1 MFIAFP
7 DNKTPERLMNTDA
20 IAFIEKDEDEGWG
33 GIWITTIDGSKL
45 YSDISFEE
53 FKKRITQ

>member
-1 MFIAFP
+1 V
-7 DNKTPERLMNTDA
+7 NTDA